1 MMQLAIAAQVI
12 GSIFPLNLLII
23 ILHTTTRDIGGYTD
37 PHCCQDLLVGGSS
50 SLSPATCGVSHIHAQ
65 HSIS

>member
-12 GSIFPLNLLII
+12 GSIFSLNLLII
-23 ILHTTTRDIGGYTD
+23 ILHTRDNFLGEKQILIVAKT
-37 PHCCQDLLVGGSS
+37 CLGGSS